1 MYCSIVVGPLTALPV
16 PKARKQPSDVA
27 MLREKEE
34 DHSLSVLC
42 ELFYG

>member
-1 MYCSIVVGPLTALPV
+1 MYRSIIVGHLTAMLTPE
-16 PKARKQPSDVA
+16 ARKQPSDVV
-27 MLREKEE
+27 MLRENEE